1 MYNSK
6 KIEADSLSQFNIYAL
21 KHQVKGLLYPKFL
34 ELIFEESHC
43 TVYLM
48 YTHCFFGGKRAWFT
62 CPLCNRRV
70 GVLYRHD
77 DSLGCRECFN
87 LTYHSRN
94 ISRSIREDT
103 IFQALGLLAR
113 ANDLQEKI
121 KRVFYA
127 GELTKK
133 QRKVE
138 RLYYRAFV
146 SGIYPSA

>member
-1 MYNSK
+1 MYYSK
-6 KIEADSLSQFNIYAL
+6 KVEAENLPQFNTQAL
-21 KHQVKGLLYPKFL
+21 KHHIESVHCPNFL
-34 ELIFEESHC
+34 EITFYEKYYK
-43 TVYLM
+43 VYLS
-48 YTHCFFGGKRAWFT
+48 YTQCFFGGKRSWFV

-70 GVLYRHD
+70 GVLYKQED
-77 DSLGCRECFN
+77 YLGCRECFN
-87 LTYHSRN
+87 LTYRSRN
-94 ISRSIREDT
+94 LSKNLREDT
-103 IFQALGLLAR
+103 IFQALGLLAK

-127 GELTKK
+127 GEITKK